1 MDEILKS
8 DNYEITMTDCNNKT
22 VKLPKEAVK
31 ELFNR
36 WTELSDNGPWTG
48 NNDICYTKVII
59 SFENNNVIQ
68 EREILLVDENTLVL
82 NLNEESKYYTNSSG
96 INNYLNELFT
106 KNQKTKETKMSLFTC
121 YFYTY

>member
-106 KNQKTKETKMSLFTC
+106 KN
-121 YFYTY
+121 